1 MVSMTDYKKIGFK
14 CGVEI
19 HNRLDT
25 KTKLFCGCK
34 PRFSKEKPLAI
45 VKRKLRA
52 VAGEMGQVDVAALYE
67 YLKDRTF
74 FYQCYPEETC
84 LICID
89 EEPPKSVNKDAL
101 EIVLQIAKMLKA
113 EIPEE
118 MHVMRK
124 TVVDGSNTCAFQ
136 RTAIVGLN
144 GVLKTSQG
152 DVGITNICLEEES
165 AGKVKK
171 DGNELTYRLDRLGI
185 PLVEIGTAPDIKSP
199 EHAKEVA
206 EKIGMIVRSTG
217 KSQRG
222 IGVTREDVNVSIRGG
237 ARVEIKG
244 VQELDMIP
252 QLIENEIKRQQELI
266 RKGETPKEE
275 TRVAQDNGTTKFTRP
290 LPGGERMYPETDAET
305 IMITKEM
312 ISKIKIPETWEQ
324 KAKKF
329 KKVLPD
335 GMVDQILKSEYLDL
349 FETLYKKYDPVLA
362 ANTLTSTIKD
372 LRRNGI
378 DTDNITD
385 DNLENL
391 LSSVKDKKISKE
403 AIPQVLEN
411 LCKDNVSV
419 DEAIAKSGLKAM
431 DQDQLRK
438 LIKDIIKKHPDLAN
452 EKRFAPLMGEIMK
465 EVRGKIGGD
474 IVSKVLKEELG

>member
-1 MVSMTDYKKIGFK
+1 MDYKKIGFK

-34 PRFSKEKPLAI
+34 PRFSKEKPSNI

-52 VAGEMGQVDVAALYE
+52 VAGETGQVDVAALYE

-89 EEPPKSVNKDAL
+89 EEPPKSVNKEAL
-101 EIVLQIAKMLKA
+101 DITLQIAKMLKA

-118 MHVMRK
+118 IHVMRK
-124 TVVDGSNTCAFQ
+124 TVVDGSNTSAFQ

-144 GVLKTSQG
+144 GVLETSQG
-152 DVGITNICLEEES
+152 KVGITNICLEEES

-171 DGNELTYRLDRLGI
+171 EGCELTYRLDRLGI
-185 PLVEIGTAPDIKSP
+185 PLVEIGTAPDIKNP

-222 IGVTREDVNVSIRGG
+222 IGVTRQDVNVSIKGG

-244 VQELDMIP
+244 VQELDMLP
-252 QLIENEIKRQQELI
+252 QLIDNEIKRQQDLI
-266 RKGETPKEE
+266 RQGKKPKEE
-275 TRVAQDNGTTKFTRP
+275 TRVAKEDGTTEFTRP
-290 LPGGERMYPETDAET
+290 LPGGERMYPETDAKS
-305 IMITKEM
+305 IIVTKSLL
-312 ISKIKIPETWEQ
+312 SKIRIPETWEQ

-329 KKVLPD
+329 NKILPKV
-335 GMVDQILKSEYLDL
+335 MVNQVLKSEYLDS
-349 FETLYKKYDPVLA
+349 FERLSKKYDPVLVA
-362 ANTLTSTIKD
+362 GTITSTIKEISRKD
-372 LRRNGI
+372 AV
-378 DTDNITD
+378 DTSCISETV
-385 DNLENL
+385 LEDTF
-391 LSSVKDKKISKE
+391 SSVKDKKISKE
-403 AIPQVLEN
+403 AIPNILE
-411 LCKDNVSV
+411 SV
-419 DEAIAKSGLKAM
+419 CTNNISVGQAITKSGLKAM
-431 DQDQLRK
+431 DEEQLRK
-438 LIKDIIKKHPDLAN
+438 VIRKIFEKYPNLVKDNK
-452 EKRFAPLMGEIMK
+452 FSPLMGEVMK
-465 EVRGKIGGD
+465 EVRGKIGGKT
-474 IVSKVLKEELG
+474 VSKVLKEELNK